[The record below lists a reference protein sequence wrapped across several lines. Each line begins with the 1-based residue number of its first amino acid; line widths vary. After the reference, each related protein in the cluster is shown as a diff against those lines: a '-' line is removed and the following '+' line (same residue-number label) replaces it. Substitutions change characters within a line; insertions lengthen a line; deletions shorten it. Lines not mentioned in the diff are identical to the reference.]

1 MQSVQLVLLPREASV
16 LDCSLSPRLACLFA
30 LALAVCGLLLVAGV
44 LRLFVS

>member
-1 MQSVQLVLLPREASV
+1 MILMPHGIEREVVEIFWMLA
-16 LDCSLSPRLACLFA
+16 LACLFA